1 MDGVVHF
8 FQSIPYDQLVIQTMN
23 GIVTGMIL
31 ALVASGLTLIFGI
44 MDVVN
49 FAHGELFMLG
59 AYIGVIVVTATGSF
73 WLALI
78 LAALVVAILGA
89 AMQIVTLRPL
99 IGRDPLTTILA
110 TFGISLILQ
119 NYVLWQFGPVS
130 RKISEPITAHFNLFY
145 LEYPWYRLLI
155 AALSALI
162 IGAFWLFLKYGK
174 YGIWIRATTQDRV
187 MAQAMGI
194 PVPWVYTGVF
204 AIGAGLAAASGVL
217 FAPMAGVSHTMGLD
231 WVLKA
236 FIVVVVGGMGN
247 LGGSIAA
254 AIFISLLESLCLGLG
269 EPLAGGDRLIRRAD
283 PHASVPSHRS
293 VCADT
298 EMTTAPL
305 DKMRPLSKAGLSHT
319 AIYWIGFCVVMAL
332 LIVAPLVLPEFWRR
346 FLTEVLIWGLLA
358 MSSDLLIGYTGMISF
373 GHSAFFGLGMYGA
386 AAALLLVS
394 PPNLWLAI
402 LFGLI
407 GAAIVALFVAYFSTR
422 LRDIYFAITTLI
434 FSQIFYVIIFTW
446 TAVTGGENGLIFTRP
461 HFSIPFIVDVRF
473 TSSIMHWFVL
483 AVVTASYLI
492 LRRVTQSPF
501 GMVLQSIRENE
512 ARTRAIGYPVERYK
526 IVSVML
532 SGLFAGLAGVL
543 YAIQNEFAAPDFVY
557 FITSGDTVI
566 FNVMG
571 GIGTLVGPIVG
582 AGLFQLLRELMSR
595 IFGDQFP
602 YLVPLGFIFIAMIIF
617 LPQGLLGF
625 ARRWLNR

>member
-1 MDGVVHF
+1 MDAVLHF

-59 AYIGVIVVTATGSF
+59 AYIGVIVLTATGSF
-73 WLALI
+73 WLALV

-162 IGAFWLFLKYGK
+162 ISAFWLFLKYGK
-174 YGIWIRATTQDRV
+174 FGVWIRATTQDRV

-254 AIFISLLESLCLGLG
+254 AIFISLLESY
-269 EPLAGGDRLIRRAD
+269 
-283 PHASVPSHRS
+283 ASVWVNPSQA
-293 VCADT
+293 V
-298 EMTTAPL
+298 
-305 DKMRPLSKAGLSHT
+305 
-319 AIYWIGFCVVMAL
+319 
-332 LIVAPLVLPEFWRR
+332 IVSFV
-346 FLTEVLIWGLLA
+346 VLILTLLFRP
-358 MSSDLLIGYTGMISF
+358 TG
-373 GHSAFFGLGMYGA
+373 
-386 AAALLLVS
+386 
-394 PPNLWLAI
+394 
-402 LFGLI
+402 
-407 GAAIVALFVAYFSTR
+407 LFVPT
-422 LRDIYFAITTLI
+422 
-434 FSQIFYVIIFTW
+434 
-446 TAVTGGENGLIFTRP
+446 P
-461 HFSIPFIVDVRF
+461 
-473 TSSIMHWFVL
+473 
-483 AVVTASYLI
+483 
-492 LRRVTQSPF
+492 
-501 GMVLQSIRENE
+501 
-512 ARTRAIGYPVERYK
+512 K
-526 IVSVML
+526 
-532 SGLFAGLAGVL
+532 
-543 YAIQNEFAAPDFVY
+543 
-557 FITSGDTVI
+557 
-566 FNVMG
+566 
-571 GIGTLVGPIVG
+571 
-582 AGLFQLLRELMSR
+582 
-595 IFGDQFP
+595 
-602 YLVPLGFIFIAMIIF
+602 
-617 LPQGLLGF
+617 
-625 ARRWLNR
+625 